1 MKGVIVYDSIHGNT
15 EQVAR
20 AIASAL
26 GTPEEIET
34 RRVAEVDPERL
45 TDLDVLIVG
54 APTHA
59 FRPAPAAREF
69 LQRIPA
75 GALEGVTVAAFDTR
89 MSVEDAGSAVFGFFV
104 RFFGY
109 AAKPIADRLKRKGG
123 ELALP
128 PEGFFVEGAE
138 GPLKEGE
145 LERAADWAERIL
157 AA

>member
-1 MKGVIVYDSIHGNT
+1 MVVYDSVHGNT

-20 AIASAL
+20 AIAGAL
-26 GTPEEIET
+26 GSPEEIET
-34 RRVAEVDPERL
+34 RRVTEVDPDQLAE
-45 TDLDVLIVG
+45 LDVLVVG

-59 FRPAPAAREF
+59 FRPSPAAREF
-69 LQRIPA
+69 LNSIPA
-75 GALEGVTVAAFDTR
+75 DALEGITVAAFDTR

-145 LERAADWAERIL
+145 LERAADWAEQIP